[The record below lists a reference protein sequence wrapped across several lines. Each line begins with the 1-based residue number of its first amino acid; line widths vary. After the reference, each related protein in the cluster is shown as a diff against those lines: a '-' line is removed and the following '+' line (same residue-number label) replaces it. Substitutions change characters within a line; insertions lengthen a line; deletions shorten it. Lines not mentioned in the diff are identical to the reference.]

1 MSSSYRAAVIGLG
14 RMGST
19 FDDEMTRGGSIYLPY
34 CHTPAYVASPHTVLV
49 GGADLNDEQRSI
61 YAERWDMEGH
71 VYSDYRELLEK
82 EKPDIVSVCTT
93 ARVRADIVEDLA
105 CFGVKAIWAEKPIAL
120 TLAEADRMVSICAEH
135 NVTVAVNC
143 ARRWNPHYTSAR
155 ELIEAGDIGDLLQV
169 TAYAQCGL
177 SHNGSHAID
186 TMRYLALD
194 GVVNWLFGEIESD
207 ESAFGENDPQGNGY
221 LVFDNDVRGYLRS
234 TSTGAAVSW
243 EFDVLGTEGRIRILE
258 NALQFELWKT
268 VPGGP
273 RGQMQPAK
281 IPFPY
286 PTRIE
291 GMGITI
297 IDDIVTAVRS
307 GGKPR
312 CSDADGRHALEIAV
326 ALRESHRSGFTKV
339 ELPLVDRSLGID
351 SAEISGDHAPARIRR
366 LMQQ

>member
-1 MSSSYRAAVIGLG
+1 MNSSYRAAVIGLG

-105 CFGVKAIWAEKPIAL
+105 CYGVKAIWAEKPIAL

-155 ELIEAGDIGDLLQV
+155 ELIEAGVRFMHDFLVD
-169 TAYAQCGL
+169 
-177 SHNGSHAID
+177 
-186 TMRYLALD
+186 
-194 GVVNWLFGEIESD
+194 
-207 ESAFGENDPQGNGY
+207 DPQEQSDT
-221 LVFDNDVRGYLRS
+221 L
-234 TSTGAAVSW
+234 
-243 EFDVLGTEGRIRILE
+243 LE
-258 NALQFELWKT
+258 NIWNAKKLNYLIRFLFHKSLQQHEFAPSTQSKVSRKDWPHNQ
-268 VPGGP
+268 V
-273 RGQMQPAK
+273 
-281 IPFPY
+281 
-286 PTRIE
+286 
-291 GMGITI
+291 
-297 IDDIVTAVRS
+297 
-307 GGKPR
+307 
-312 CSDADGRHALEIAV
+312 CSFAFLV
-326 ALRESHRSGFTKV
+326 LLR
-339 ELPLVDRSLGID
+339 
-351 SAEISGDHAPARIRR
+351 
-366 LMQQ
+366 